1 MNEKII
7 EDLVKIE
14 LTEEQLDILKEMGN
28 IGSGH
33 AITALSDLLNTNVE
47 VSLTSVKID
56 TFWKVP
62 EMFDNPNEEIVGI
75 YSKIPINSDL
85 SIIQIFPKESIF
97 NLINFL
103 NNSDENS
110 SLFLKNTND
119 LDDFSY
125 SIIKEIGNILSGH
138 YVSALADL
146 LSLKLIP
153 SVPRVA
159 IDTLNVILNSI
170 IAKYSQIIDYII
182 LIKTKMTVSDLN
194 INGTICLIPNIK
206 ILRKL
211 FEILNIKYDL
221 NL

>member
-1 MNEKII
+1 MDEKII
-7 EDLVKIE
+7 DNLVKIE

-33 AITALSDLLNTNVE
+33 AITALSELLNTNVE

-56 TFWKVP
+56 AFWKVP

-103 NNSDENS
+103 NNSDEKS
-110 SLFLKNTND
+110 SVLLKNTND

-125 SIIKEIGNILSGH
+125 STIKEIGNILSGH

-159 IDTLNVILNSI
+159 VDTLNVILNSI
-170 IAKYSQIIDYII
+170 IAKYSQIVDYII
-182 LIKTKMTVSDLN
+182 LINTKMTVSDLN

-206 ILRKL
+206 ILRRL